1 MTFDNNQ
8 SMENNFQLFKKKNH
22 ADIMINPKENKEP
35 KNQIINPQNLFI
47 DIIKRI
53 ILVIIIQ
60 IP

>member
-22 ADIMINPKENKEP
+22 ADIMTNPKENKEP